1 MCVLLYA
8 SGDML
13 QLPVKNNMV
22 QFPCIHICVCL
33 CSVLVI
39 QLHGS
44 AKCSGRPRE
53 CVE

>member
-22 QFPCIHICVCL
+22 QLPFIHICVWL
-33 CSVLVI
+33 CSVVGDTI
-39 QLHGS
+39 AWFSQMQWQT
-44 AKCSGRPRE
+44 
-53 CVE
+53 